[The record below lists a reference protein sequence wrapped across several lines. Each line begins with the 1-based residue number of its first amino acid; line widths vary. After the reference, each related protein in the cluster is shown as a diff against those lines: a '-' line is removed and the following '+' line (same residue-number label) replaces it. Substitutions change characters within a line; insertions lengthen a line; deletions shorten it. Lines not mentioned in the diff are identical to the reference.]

1 MFSAGFEVMALLRL
15 FMLTFSVLIWTG
27 LNAVQASERITG
39 FDIKAQAKSAV
50 TSSGTSLDLMVS
62 DKRTFFKCGE
72 PLSFS
77 PRMEN
82 DWSTV
87 QVNCGSENWSTVL
100 RNNQTFQIEEE
111 FENTFDP
118 LKSKTVVVR
127 KNITKGEVLTED
139 HLAYSFQISDDLP
152 GGFTSMSEVIG
163 RKAKFNLA
171 RGAVIKTRQ
180 LEIVYPVEKGKAV
193 LVVADNSRLSIT
205 VNAIAL
211 EAGQLGDMI
220 RVKNSTSGK
229 ILNAIVTG
237 EKKVSPLTNM

>member
-1 MFSAGFEVMALLRL
+1 MPLLRL
-15 FMLTFSVLIWTG
+15 FMLTFNVLIWTG
-27 LNAVQASERITG
+27 ISTVQASERITG
-39 FDIKAQAKSAV
+39 FDIKAQAKSV
-50 TSSGTSLDLMVS
+50 LTSSGTSLDLMVS
-62 DKRTFFKCGE
+62 DKRTFFKCAE
-72 PLSFS
+72 PLTFS

-87 QVNCGSENWSTVL
+87 EVNCASENWSTVL
-100 RNNQTFQIEEE
+100 RNNRTFQIEEE
-111 FENTFDP
+111 LEQPFDP
-118 LKSKTVVVR
+118 LKSKTVVVK
-127 KNITKGEVLTED
+127 KNITKGEVITED
-139 HLAYSFQISDDLP
+139 HLTFSFQISDDLP
-152 GGFTSMSEVIG
+152 GGFTTMSEIIG

-171 RGAVIKTRQ
+171 RGTVIKTRQ

-193 LVVADNSRLSIT
+193 LVVANNSRLSIT

-220 RVKNSTSGK
+220 KVKNSTSGK

>member
-1 MFSAGFEVMALLRL
+1 MPLLRL
-15 FMLTFSVLIWTG
+15 CIVTLNFFVWAGFST
-27 LNAVQASERITG
+27 VQASERVNG
-39 FDIKAQAKSAV
+39 FEIKMQAKSV
-50 TSSGTSLDLMVS
+50 ITSGGTSLDLMVS
-62 DKRTFFKCGE
+62 DKRTFFKCDE
-72 PLSFS
+72 PLTFS

-87 QVNCGSENWSTVL
+87 EVNCVSENWSTVL
-100 RNNQTFQIEEE
+100 RNNQPLQIEEE

-118 LKSKTVVVR
+118 LKSKTVVVSR
-127 KNITKGEVLTED
+127 NITKGEVVTED

-193 LVVADNSRLSIT
+193 LIVADNSRLSIT

>member
-1 MFSAGFEVMALLRL
+1 MPLLRL
-15 FMLTFSVLIWTG
+15 FMLTLSVLIWTG
-27 LNAVQASERITG
+27 LSTVQASERING
-39 FDIKAQAKSAV
+39 FEIKMQAKSVV
-50 TSSGTSLDLMVS
+50 TSSGTPLDLMVS
-62 DKRTFFKCGE
+62 DRRTFFKCAE
-72 PLSFS
+72 PLTFS

-87 QVNCGSENWSTVL
+87 EVNCVSGNWSTVF
-100 RNNQTFQIEEE
+100 RNNQPFQIVEG

-127 KNITKGEVLTED
+127 KNITKGEVITED
-139 HLAYSFQISDDLP
+139 HLTYSFQISDDLP
-152 GGFTSMSEVIG
+152 GGFTTMSEIIG

-193 LVVADNSRLSIT
+193 LVVANNSRLSIT

-220 RVKNSTSGK
+220 KVKNSTSGR

>member
-1 MFSAGFEVMALLRL
+1 MPLLRL
-15 FMLTFSVLIWTG
+15 CIVTFNFLVWTG
-27 LNAVQASERITG
+27 FSTVQASERING
-39 FDIKAQAKSAV
+39 FEIKTQAKSVV
-50 TSSGTSLDLMVS
+50 TSSGTPLDLMVS
-62 DKRTFFKCGE
+62 DRRTFFKCAE
-72 PLSFS
+72 PLTFS

-87 QVNCGSENWSTVL
+87 EVNCASKNWSTVL
-100 RNNQTFQIEEE
+100 RNNRTFQIEEE
-111 FENTFDP
+111 LEQPFDP
-118 LKSKTVVVR
+118 LKSKTVVVK
-127 KNITKGEVLTED
+127 KNITKGEVITED
-139 HLAYSFQISDDLP
+139 HLTFSFKISDDLP
-152 GGFTSMSEVIG
+152 GGFTTMSEIIG

-193 LVVADNSRLSIT
+193 LVVANNSRLSIT

-220 RVKNSTSGK
+220 KVKNSTSGK

>member
-1 MFSAGFEVMALLRL
+1 
-15 FMLTFSVLIWTG
+15 MLTLSVLLWTG
-27 LNAVQASERITG
+27 FSTVQAAERING
-39 FDIKAQAKSAV
+39 LEIKTQAKSVV
-50 TSSGTSLDLMVS
+50 TSSGTPLDLMVS
-62 DKRTFFKCGE
+62 DKRTFFKCAE
-72 PLSFS
+72 PLTFS

-87 QVNCGSENWSTVL
+87 EVNCASENWSTVL
-100 RNNQTFQIEEE
+100 RNNRTFQIEEE
-111 FENTFDP
+111 LEQPFDP
-118 LKSKTVVVR
+118 LKSKTVVVK
-127 KNITKGEVLTED
+127 KNITKGEVITED
-139 HLAYSFQISDDLP
+139 HLTYSFQISDDLP
-152 GGFTSMSEVIG
+152 GGFTTMSEIIG

-193 LVVADNSRLSIT
+193 LVVANNSRLSIT

-220 RVKNSTSGK
+220 KVKNSTSGK

>member
-1 MFSAGFEVMALLRL
+1 MALLRL

-39 FDIKAQAKSAV
+39 FDIKAQAKSVV
-50 TSSGTSLDLMVS
+50 TSYGTSLELMVS

-72 PLSFS
+72 PLTFS

-87 QVNCGSENWSTVL
+87 EVNCGSENWSTVL
-100 RNNQTFQIEEE
+100 RNNQTFQVEEE

-118 LKSKTVVVR
+118 LKSKTVVVK

-220 RVKNSTSGK
+220 KVKNSTSGK

>member
-1 MFSAGFEVMALLRL
+1 
-15 FMLTFSVLIWTG
+15 MLTFNFFVWTG
-27 LNAVQASERITG
+27 LGTVQASERING
-39 FDIKAQAKSAV
+39 FEIKTQAKSVV
-50 TSSGTSLDLMVS
+50 TSSGTPLDLMVS
-62 DKRTFFKCGE
+62 DRRTFFKCAE
-72 PLSFS
+72 PLTFS

-87 QVNCGSENWSTVL
+87 EVNCASENWSTVL
-100 RNNQTFQIEEE
+100 RNNRTFQIEEE
-111 FENTFDP
+111 LEQPFDP
-118 LKSKTVVVR
+118 LKSKTVVVK
-127 KNITKGEVLTED
+127 KNITKGEVITED
-139 HLAYSFQISDDLP
+139 HLTYSFQISDDLP
-152 GGFTSMSEVIG
+152 GGFTTMSDIIG

-193 LVVADNSRLSIT
+193 LVVANNSRLSIT

-220 RVKNSTSGK
+220 KVRNSTSGK

>member
-1 MFSAGFEVMALLRL
+1 MPVLKL
-15 FMLTFSVLIWTG
+15 FMLSLNFLVWSGFSTVH
-27 LNAVQASERITG
+27 ASERING
-39 FDIKAQAKSAV
+39 FEIKTQAKSVV
-50 TSSGTSLDLMVS
+50 TSNGSPLDLMVS
-62 DKRTFFKCGE
+62 DKRTFFKCTK
-72 PLSFS
+72 PLTFS

-82 DWSTV
+82 DWSAV
-87 QVNCGSENWSTVL
+87 EVNCVSGNWSTVL
-100 RNNQTFQIEEE
+100 RNNQPFQIEEE
-111 FENTFDP
+111 FDNTFDP

-127 KNITKGEVLTED
+127 KNITKGEVVTED

-220 RVKNSTSGK
+220 KVKNSTSGK
-229 ILNAIVTG
+229 ILSAIVTG
-237 EKKVSPLTNM
+237 EKKVTPLTNM

>member
-1 MFSAGFEVMALLRL
+1 MPLLRL
-15 FMLTFSVLIWTG
+15 FMLTLNFFVWTG
-27 LNAVQASERITG
+27 FSTVQASERING
-39 FDIKAQAKSAV
+39 FEIKMQAKSVV
-50 TSSGTSLDLMVS
+50 TSNGTPLELMVS
-62 DKRTFFKCGE
+62 DRRTFFKCAE
-72 PLSFS
+72 PLTFS

-87 QVNCGSENWSTVL
+87 EVNCASENWSTVL
-100 RNNQTFQIEEE
+100 RNNRTFQIEEE
-111 FENTFDP
+111 LEQPFDP
-118 LKSKTVVVR
+118 LKSKTVVVK
-127 KNITKGEVLTED
+127 KNITKGEVITED
-139 HLAYSFQISDDLP
+139 HLTYSFQISDDLP
-152 GGFTSMSEVIG
+152 GGFTTMSDIIG

-193 LVVADNSRLSIT
+193 LVVANNSRLSIT

-220 RVKNSTSGK
+220 KVKNSTSGK

>member
-39 FDIKAQAKSAV
+39 FDIKAQAKSVV
-50 TSSGTSLDLMVS
+50 TSYGTSLDLMVS

-72 PLSFS
+72 PLTFS

-87 QVNCGSENWSTVL
+87 EVNCVSENWSTVL

-139 HLAYSFQISDDLP
+139 HLSYSYQISDDLP

-180 LEIVYPVEKGKAV
+180 LEIVYPVEEGKAV

-211 EAGQLGDMI
+211 EAGQLGDMV

>member
-1 MFSAGFEVMALLRL
+1 
-15 FMLTFSVLIWTG
+15 MLTLSVLIWTG
-27 LNAVQASERITG
+27 LSTVQASERING
-39 FDIKAQAKSAV
+39 FEIKMQAKSVV
-50 TSSGTSLDLMVS
+50 TSSGTPLELMVS
-62 DKRTFFKCGE
+62 DRRTFFKCAE
-72 PLSFS
+72 PLTFS

-87 QVNCGSENWSTVL
+87 KVNCASENWSTIL
-100 RNNQTFQIEEE
+100 RNNRTFQIEEE
-111 FENTFDP
+111 LEQPFDP
-118 LKSKTVVVR
+118 LKSKTVVVK
-127 KNITKGEVLTED
+127 KNITKGEVITEGHLT
-139 HLAYSFQISDDLP
+139 YSFQISDDLP
-152 GGFTSMSEVIG
+152 GGFTTMSEIIG

-193 LVVADNSRLSIT
+193 LVVANNSRLSIT

-211 EAGQLGDMI
+211 EAGQLGEMI
-220 RVKNSTSGK
+220 KVKNSTSGR

>member
-1 MFSAGFEVMALLRL
+1 MPLLRL
-15 FMLTFSVLIWTG
+15 FMLTLSVLIWTG
-27 LNAVQASERITG
+27 LSTVQASERING
-39 FDIKAQAKSAV
+39 FEIKMQAKSVV
-50 TSSGTSLDLMVS
+50 TSSGTPLDLMVS
-62 DKRTFFKCGE
+62 DRRTFFKCAE
-72 PLSFS
+72 PLTFS

-87 QVNCGSENWSTVL
+87 EVNCVSGNWSTVF
-100 RNNQTFQIEEE
+100 RNNQPFQIEEG

-127 KNITKGEVLTED
+127 KNITKGEVITED
-139 HLAYSFQISDDLP
+139 HLTYSFQISDDLP
-152 GGFTSMSEVIG
+152 GGFSTMSEIIG

-193 LVVADNSRLSIT
+193 LVVANNSRLSIT

-220 RVKNSTSGK
+220 KVKNSTSGR

>member
-1 MFSAGFEVMALLRL
+1 MPLLRL
-15 FMLTFSVLIWTG
+15 FMLTLSVLIWTG
-27 LNAVQASERITG
+27 LSTVQASERING
-39 FDIKAQAKSAV
+39 FEIKMQAKSVV
-50 TSSGTSLDLMVS
+50 TSSGTPLDLMVS
-62 DKRTFFKCGE
+62 DRRTFFKCAE
-72 PLSFS
+72 PLTFS

-87 QVNCGSENWSTVL
+87 EVNCVSGNWSTVF
-100 RNNQTFQIEEE
+100 RNNQPFQIEEG

-127 KNITKGEVLTED
+127 KNITKGEVITED
-139 HLAYSFQISDDLP
+139 HLTYSFQISDDLP
-152 GGFTSMSEVIG
+152 GGFTTMSEIIG
-163 RKAKFNLA
+163 RRAKFNLA

-193 LVVADNSRLSIT
+193 LVVANNSRLSIT

-220 RVKNSTSGK
+220 KVKNSTSGR

>member
-1 MFSAGFEVMALLRL
+1 
-15 FMLTFSVLIWTG
+15 MLTLSVLIWTG
-27 LNAVQASERITG
+27 LSTVQASERING
-39 FDIKAQAKSAV
+39 FEIKMQAKSVV
-50 TSSGTSLDLMVS
+50 TSSGTPLDLMVS
-62 DKRTFFKCGE
+62 DRRTFFKCAE
-72 PLSFS
+72 PLTFS

-87 QVNCGSENWSTVL
+87 EVNCVSGNWSTVF
-100 RNNQTFQIEEE
+100 RNNQPFQIEEG

-127 KNITKGEVLTED
+127 KNITKGEVITED
-139 HLAYSFQISDDLP
+139 HLTYSFQISDDLP
-152 GGFTSMSEVIG
+152 GVFTTMSEIIG

-193 LVVADNSRLSIT
+193 LVVANNSRLSIT

-220 RVKNSTSGK
+220 KVKNSTSGR

>member
-1 MFSAGFEVMALLRL
+1 MI
-15 FMLTFSVLIWTG
+15 MLIILVWTG
-27 LNAVQASERITG
+27 LSTVQASERING
-39 FDIKAQAKSAV
+39 FEIKTQAKSVV
-50 TSSGTSLDLMVS
+50 TSSGTPLDLMVS
-62 DKRTFFKCGE
+62 DRRTFFKCDE
-72 PLSFS
+72 PLTFS

-87 QVNCGSENWSTVL
+87 EVNCASENWSTVL
-100 RNNQTFQIEEE
+100 RNNRTFQIEEE
-111 FENTFDP
+111 LEQPFDP
-118 LKSKTVVVR
+118 LKSKTVVVK
-127 KNITKGEVLTED
+127 KNITKGEVITED
-139 HLAYSFQISDDLP
+139 HLTYSFQISDDLP
-152 GGFTSMSEVIG
+152 GGFTTMSEVIG

-193 LVVADNSRLSIT
+193 LVVANNSRLSIT

-220 RVKNSTSGK
+220 KVKNSTSGK

>member
-1 MFSAGFEVMALLRL
+1 MPLLRL
-15 FMLTFSVLIWTG
+15 FMLTLNFFVWTG
-27 LNAVQASERITG
+27 FSTVQASERING
-39 FDIKAQAKSAV
+39 FEIKMQAKSVV
-50 TSSGTSLDLMVS
+50 TSNGTPLELMVS
-62 DKRTFFKCGE
+62 DRRTFFKCAE
-72 PLSFS
+72 PLTFS

-87 QVNCGSENWSTVL
+87 EVNCASENWSTVL
-100 RNNQTFQIEEE
+100 RNNRTFQIEEE
-111 FENTFDP
+111 LEQPFDP
-118 LKSKTVVVR
+118 LKSKTVVVK
-127 KNITKGEVLTED
+127 KNITKGEVITED
-139 HLAYSFQISDDLP
+139 HLTYSFQISDDLP
-152 GGFTSMSEVIG
+152 GGFTTMSEIIG

-193 LVVADNSRLSIT
+193 LVVANNSRLSIT

-220 RVKNSTSGK
+220 KVKNSTSGK

>member
-1 MFSAGFEVMALLRL
+1 MPLLRL
-15 FMLTFSVLIWTG
+15 FMLTLSVLIWTG
-27 LNAVQASERITG
+27 LSTVQASERING
-39 FDIKAQAKSAV
+39 FEIKMQAKSVV
-50 TSSGTSLDLMVS
+50 TSSGTPLDLMVS
-62 DKRTFFKCGE
+62 DRRTFFKCAE
-72 PLSFS
+72 PLTFS

-87 QVNCGSENWSTVL
+87 EVNCVSGNGSTVF
-100 RNNQTFQIEEE
+100 RNNQPFQIEEG

-118 LKSKTVVVR
+118 LKSKTVVVK
-127 KNITKGEVLTED
+127 KNITKGEVITED
-139 HLAYSFQISDDLP
+139 HLTYSFQISDDLP
-152 GGFTSMSEVIG
+152 GGFTTMSEIIG

-193 LVVADNSRLSIT
+193 LVVANNSRLSIT

-220 RVKNSTSGK
+220 KVKNSTSGR

>member
-1 MFSAGFEVMALLRL
+1 MPLLRL
-15 FMLTFSVLIWTG
+15 FMLTLNFFVWTG
-27 LNAVQASERITG
+27 VSTVQASERITG
-39 FDIKAQAKSAV
+39 FDIKAQAKSIL

-62 DKRTFFKCGE
+62 DKRTFFKCAE
-72 PLSFS
+72 ALTFS

-87 QVNCGSENWSTVL
+87 EVNCASENWSTVL
-100 RNNQTFQIEEE
+100 RNNRTFQIEEE
-111 FENTFDP
+111 LEQPFDP
-118 LKSKTVVVR
+118 LKSKTVVVK
-127 KNITKGEVLTED
+127 KNITKGEVITED
-139 HLAYSFQISDDLP
+139 HLTYSFQISDDLP
-152 GGFTSMSEVIG
+152 GVFITMSEIIG

-193 LVVADNSRLSIT
+193 LVVANNSRLSIT

-220 RVKNSTSGK
+220 KVKNSTSGR

>member
-1 MFSAGFEVMALLRL
+1 MPLLRL
-15 FMLTFSVLIWTG
+15 FMLTLSVLIWTG
-27 LNAVQASERITG
+27 LSTVQASERING
-39 FDIKAQAKSAV
+39 FEIKMQAKSVV
-50 TSSGTSLDLMVS
+50 TNIGTPLDLMVS
-62 DKRTFFKCGE
+62 DRRTFFKCAE
-72 PLSFS
+72 PLTFS

-87 QVNCGSENWSTVL
+87 EVNCVSGNWSTVF
-100 RNNQTFQIEEE
+100 RNNQPFQIEEG

-127 KNITKGEVLTED
+127 KNITKGEVITED
-139 HLAYSFQISDDLP
+139 HLTYSFQISDDLP
-152 GGFTSMSEVIG
+152 GGFTTMSEIIG

-193 LVVADNSRLSIT
+193 LVVANNSRLSIT

-220 RVKNSTSGK
+220 KVKNSTSGR

>member
-1 MFSAGFEVMALLRL
+1 MPLLRL
-15 FMLTFSVLIWTG
+15 CIVTFNFLVWTG
-27 LNAVQASERITG
+27 FSTVQASERING
-39 FDIKAQAKSAV
+39 FEIKTQAKSVV
-50 TSSGTSLDLMVS
+50 TSSGTPLDLMVS
-62 DKRTFFKCGE
+62 DRRTFFKCAE
-72 PLSFS
+72 PLTFS

-87 QVNCGSENWSTVL
+87 EVNCASENWSTVL
-100 RNNQTFQIEEE
+100 RNNRTFQIEEE
-111 FENTFDP
+111 LEQPFDP
-118 LKSKTVVVR
+118 LKSKTVVVK
-127 KNITKGEVLTED
+127 KNITQGEVITED
-139 HLAYSFQISDDLP
+139 HLTYSFQISDDLP
-152 GGFTSMSEVIG
+152 GGFTTMSDIIG

-193 LVVADNSRLSIT
+193 LVVANNARLSIT

-220 RVKNSTSGK
+220 KVKNSTSGK

>member
-1 MFSAGFEVMALLRL
+1 MPLLKL
-15 FMLTFSVLIWTG
+15 FMLTLSILIWTG
-27 LNAVQASERITG
+27 LSTVQASERING
-39 FDIKAQAKSAV
+39 LEIKAQAKSVV

-72 PLSFS
+72 PLTFA

-87 QVNCGSENWSTVL
+87 EVNCVSENWSTVL
-100 RNNQTFQIEEE
+100 RNNQPFQIQGQFEEPI
-111 FENTFDP
+111 DP
-118 LKSKTVVVR
+118 LKSKTVVVK
-127 KNITKGEVLTED
+127 KNITKGEVVTED

-152 GGFTSMSEVIG
+152 GGFTTMSGIIG

-220 RVKNSTSGK
+220 KVKNSTSGR

>member
-1 MFSAGFEVMALLRL
+1 MPLLRL
-15 FMLTFSVLIWTG
+15 FMLTLSVLIWTG
-27 LNAVQASERITG
+27 LSTVQASERING
-39 FDIKAQAKSAV
+39 FEIKMQAKSIV
-50 TSSGTSLDLMVS
+50 TSSGTPLDLMVS
-62 DKRTFFKCGE
+62 DRRTFFKCAE
-72 PLSFS
+72 PLTFS

-87 QVNCGSENWSTVL
+87 EVNCVSGNWSTVF
-100 RNNQTFQIEEE
+100 RNNQPFQIEEG

-127 KNITKGEVLTED
+127 KNITKGEVITED
-139 HLAYSFQISDDLP
+139 HLTYSFQISDDLP
-152 GGFTSMSEVIG
+152 GGFTTMSEIIG

-193 LVVADNSRLSIT
+193 LVVANNSRLSIT

-220 RVKNSTSGK
+220 KVKNSTSGR

>member
-1 MFSAGFEVMALLRL
+1 MPLLRL
-15 FMLTFSVLIWTG
+15 FMLTLSVLLWTG
-27 LNAVQASERITG
+27 LSTVQAAERING
-39 FDIKAQAKSAV
+39 LEIKTQAKSVV
-50 TSSGTSLDLMVS
+50 TSSGTPLDLMVS
-62 DKRTFFKCGE
+62 DRRTFFKCAE
-72 PLSFS
+72 PLTFS

-87 QVNCGSENWSTVL
+87 EVNCVSGNWSTVF
-100 RNNQTFQIEEE
+100 RNNQPFQIEEG

-127 KNITKGEVLTED
+127 KNITKGEVITED
-139 HLAYSFQISDDLP
+139 HLTYSFQISDDLP
-152 GGFTSMSEVIG
+152 GGFTTMSDIIG

-193 LVVADNSRLSIT
+193 LVVANNSRLSIT

-220 RVKNSTSGK
+220 KVKNSTSGK

>member
-1 MFSAGFEVMALLRL
+1 MPLLRL
-15 FMLTFSVLIWTG
+15 FMLTFNVLIWTG
-27 LNAVQASERITG
+27 ISTVQASERITG
-39 FDIKAQAKSAV
+39 FDIKAQAKSIL

-62 DKRTFFKCGE
+62 DKRTFFKCAE
-72 PLSFS
+72 PLTFS

-87 QVNCGSENWSTVL
+87 EVNCASENWSTVL
-100 RNNQTFQIEEE
+100 RNNRTFQIEEE
-111 FENTFDP
+111 LEQPFAS
-118 LKSKTVVVR
+118 LKSKTVVVK
-127 KNITKGEVLTED
+127 KNITKGEVITED
-139 HLAYSFQISDDLP
+139 HLTFSFQISDDLP
-152 GGFTSMSEVIG
+152 GGFTTMSEIIG

-193 LVVADNSRLSIT
+193 LVVANNSRLSIT

-211 EAGQLGDMI
+211 EAGQIGDMI
-220 RVKNSTSGK
+220 KVKNSTSGK

>member
-1 MFSAGFEVMALLRL
+1 MPLLRL
-15 FMLTFSVLIWTG
+15 FMLTFNVLIWTG
-27 LNAVQASERITG
+27 ISTVQASERITG
-39 FDIKAQAKSAV
+39 FDIKAQAKSV
-50 TSSGTSLDLMVS
+50 LTSSGTSLDLMVS
-62 DKRTFFKCGE
+62 DRRTFFKCAE
-72 PLSFS
+72 PLTFT

-87 QVNCGSENWSTVL
+87 EVNCVSENWSTVL
-100 RNNQTFQIEEE
+100 RNNRTFQIEDELE
-111 FENTFDP
+111 QPFDS
-118 LKSKTVVVR
+118 LKSKTVVVK
-127 KNITKGEVLTED
+127 KNITKGEVITED
-139 HLAYSFQISDDLP
+139 HLTFSFQISDDLP
-152 GGFTSMSEVIG
+152 GGFTTMSEIIG

-193 LVVADNSRLSIT
+193 LVVANNSRLSIT

-220 RVKNSTSGK
+220 KVKNSTSGK

>member
-1 MFSAGFEVMALLRL
+1 MPLLRL
-15 FMLTFSVLIWTG
+15 FMLTFNVLIWTG
-27 LNAVQASERITG
+27 ISTVQASERITG
-39 FDIKAQAKSAV
+39 FDIKAQAKSV
-50 TSSGTSLDLMVS
+50 LTSSGTSLDLMVS
-62 DKRTFFKCGE
+62 DRRTFFKCAE
-72 PLSFS
+72 PLTFS

-87 QVNCGSENWSTVL
+87 EVNCASENWSTVL
-100 RNNQTFQIEEE
+100 RNNRTFQIEDELE
-111 FENTFDP
+111 QPFDS
-118 LKSKTVVVR
+118 LKSKTVVVK
-127 KNITKGEVLTED
+127 KNITKGEVITED
-139 HLAYSFQISDDLP
+139 HLTFSFKISDDLP
-152 GGFTSMSEVIG
+152 GGFTTMSEIIG

-193 LVVADNSRLSIT
+193 LVVADSSRLSIT

-220 RVKNSTSGK
+220 KVKNSTSGI

-237 EKKVSPLTNM
+237 EKKVTPLTNM

>member
-1 MFSAGFEVMALLRL
+1 
-15 FMLTFSVLIWTG
+15 
-27 LNAVQASERITG
+27 
-39 FDIKAQAKSAV
+39 
-50 TSSGTSLDLMVS
+50 
-62 DKRTFFKCGE
+62 
-72 PLSFS
+72 
-77 PRMEN
+77 MEN

-87 QVNCGSENWSTVL
+87 EVNCASENWSTVL
-100 RNNQTFQIEEE
+100 RNNRTFQIEEE
-111 FENTFDP
+111 LEQPFDP
-118 LKSKTVVVR
+118 LKSKTVVVK
-127 KNITKGEVLTED
+127 KNITKGEVITED
-139 HLAYSFQISDDLP
+139 HLTYSFQISDDLP
-152 GGFTSMSEVIG
+152 GGFATMSEVIG

-220 RVKNSTSGK
+220 KVKNSTSGK

>member
-1 MFSAGFEVMALLRL
+1 
-15 FMLTFSVLIWTG
+15 MLTLNFFVWTG
-27 LNAVQASERITG
+27 FSTVQASERVNG
-39 FDIKAQAKSAV
+39 FEIKMQAKSVV
-50 TSSGTSLDLMVS
+50 TSNGTPLELMVS
-62 DKRTFFKCGE
+62 DRRTFFKCAE
-72 PLSFS
+72 PLTFS

-87 QVNCGSENWSTVL
+87 EVNCASENWSTVL
-100 RNNQTFQIEEE
+100 RNNRTFQIEEE
-111 FENTFDP
+111 LEQPFDS
-118 LKSKTVVVR
+118 LKSKTVVVK
-127 KNITKGEVLTED
+127 KNITKGEVITED
-139 HLAYSFQISDDLP
+139 HLTYSFQISDDLP
-152 GGFTSMSEVIG
+152 GGFTTMSEIIG

-193 LVVADNSRLSIT
+193 LVVANNSRLSIT

-220 RVKNSTSGK
+220 KVKNSTSGK

>member
-62 DKRTFFKCGE
+62 DKRTFFKCGK
-72 PLSFS
+72 PLTFS

-100 RNNQTFQIEEE
+100 RNNQTVQIKEE
-111 FENTFDP
+111 FENTLDP
-118 LKSKTVVVR
+118 LKSKTVVVK

-193 LVVADNSRLSIT
+193 LVVADNLRLSIT

>member
-1 MFSAGFEVMALLRL
+1 MALLRL
-15 FMLTFSVLIWTG
+15 FMLTFNVLIWAG
-27 LNAVQASERITG
+27 FNAVQASERITG
-39 FDIKAQAKSAV
+39 FDIKAQAKSVV

-62 DKRTFFKCGE
+62 DKRTFFICGE
-72 PLSFS
+72 PLSFA

-82 DWSTV
+82 DWSAV
-87 QVNCGSENWSTVL
+87 EVNCVSENWSTVL
-100 RNNQTFQIEEE
+100 RNQQVLQIEEE

-139 HLAYSFQISDDLP
+139 HLSYSYQISDDLP

-220 RVKNSTSGK
+220 KVKNSTSGR

>member
-1 MFSAGFEVMALLRL
+1 MPLLRL
-15 FMLTFSVLIWTG
+15 FMLTLNFFVWTG
-27 LNAVQASERITG
+27 VSTVQASERITG
-39 FDIKAQAKSAV
+39 FDIKAQAKSIL

-62 DKRTFFKCGE
+62 DKRTFFKCAE
-72 PLSFS
+72 ALTFT

-87 QVNCGSENWSTVL
+87 EVNCASENWSTVL
-100 RNNQTFQIEEE
+100 RNNRTFQIEEE
-111 FENTFDP
+111 LEQPFDP
-118 LKSKTVVVR
+118 LKSKTVVVK
-127 KNITKGEVLTED
+127 KNITKGEVITED
-139 HLAYSFQISDDLP
+139 HLTYSFQISDDLP
-152 GGFTSMSEVIG
+152 GGFTTMSEIIG

-220 RVKNSTSGK
+220 KVKNSRSGK

>member
-1 MFSAGFEVMALLRL
+1 MPLLRL
-15 FMLTFSVLIWTG
+15 FMLTLNFFVWAGFST
-27 LNAVQASERITG
+27 VQASERVNG
-39 FDIKAQAKSAV
+39 FEIKMQAKSVV
-50 TSSGTSLDLMVS
+50 TSNGTPLELMVS
-62 DKRTFFKCGE
+62 DRRTFFKCAE
-72 PLSFS
+72 PLTFS

-87 QVNCGSENWSTVL
+87 EVNCASENWSTVL
-100 RNNQTFQIEEE
+100 RNNRTFQIEEE
-111 FENTFDP
+111 LEQPFDP
-118 LKSKTVVVR
+118 LKSKTVVVK
-127 KNITKGEVLTED
+127 KNITKGEVITED
-139 HLAYSFQISDDLP
+139 HLTYSFQISDDLP
-152 GGFTSMSEVIG
+152 GGFTTMSDIIG

-193 LVVADNSRLSIT
+193 LVVANNSRLSIT

-220 RVKNSTSGK
+220 KVKNSTSGK

>member
-1 MFSAGFEVMALLRL
+1 MALLRL

-39 FDIKAQAKSAV
+39 FDIKAQAKSVV

-72 PLSFS
+72 QLSFS

-100 RNNQTFQIEEE
+100 RNNRTFQIEDELE
-111 FENTFDP
+111 QPFDS
-118 LKSKTVVVR
+118 LKSKTVVVK
-127 KNITKGEVLTED
+127 KNITKGEVITED
-139 HLAYSFQISDDLP
+139 HLTFSFQISDDLP
-152 GGFTSMSEVIG
+152 GGFTTMSEIIG

-193 LVVADNSRLSIT
+193 LVVANNSRLSIT

-220 RVKNSTSGK
+220 KVKNSTSGR

>member
-1 MFSAGFEVMALLRL
+1 MPLLRL
-15 FMLTFSVLIWTG
+15 FMLTLNVLIYAG
-27 LNAVQASERITG
+27 LSTAQASERING
-39 FDIKAQAKSAV
+39 FEIKTQAKSV
-50 TSSGTSLDLMVS
+50 LTTSGFPLDLMVS

-72 PLSFS
+72 PLSFA

-87 QVNCGSENWSTVL
+87 EVNCGSENWSTVL
-100 RNNQTFQIEEE
+100 RNNQSFQIEEE

-118 LKSKTVVVR
+118 LKSKTVVVK

-211 EAGQLGDMI
+211 EAGQVGDMI
-220 RVKNSTSGK
+220 KVKNSTSGK